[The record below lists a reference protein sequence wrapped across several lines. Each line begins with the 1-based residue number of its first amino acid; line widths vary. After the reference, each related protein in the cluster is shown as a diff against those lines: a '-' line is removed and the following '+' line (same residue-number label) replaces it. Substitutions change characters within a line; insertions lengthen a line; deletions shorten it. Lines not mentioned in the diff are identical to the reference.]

1 MNHEGGHDFKP
12 KDKIQATLFT
22 QNTVMNAPPKVAP
35 KGIEE
40 NFGNQEFIDV
50 DDPIK

>member
-12 KDKIQATLFT
+12 RGNIQATLFT
-22 QNTVMNAPPKVAP
+22 QNMLIAVPPKVAP